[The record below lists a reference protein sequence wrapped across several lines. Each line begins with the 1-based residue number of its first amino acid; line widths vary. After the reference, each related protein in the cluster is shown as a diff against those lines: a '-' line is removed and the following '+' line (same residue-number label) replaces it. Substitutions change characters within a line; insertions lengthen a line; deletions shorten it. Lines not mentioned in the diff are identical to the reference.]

1 MEKKNRLQNIS
12 LWIVITAILI
22 NQCYQTHWNYQEHH
36 HLHKQ
41 LLEVYEH
48 QNDVEEERL
57 LFYGQIVE
65 ILEDHLKNVAESNSG
80 IGGNANDRCDI
91 RNKKKI
97 NKTCGIHY

>member
-65 ILEDHLKNVAESNSG
+65 ILEDHLKSRESYSE
-80 IGGNANDRCDI
+80 
-91 RNKKKI
+91 K
-97 NKTCGIHY
+97 